1 MAMSPRTS
9 PTRQVS
15 PASPGP
21 ADHSLA
27 IMGHSMISRVGDPE
41 SEMNGINLDLRLITG
56 RMAQTLHSYE
66 GRANSL
72 ARDNVKEV
80 ESHLDEI
87 DNPILKVQIKTVL
100 DDYKR

>member
-1 MAMSPRTS
+1 
-9 PTRQVS
+9 
-15 PASPGP
+15 
-21 ADHSLA
+21 
-27 IMGHSMISRVGDPE
+27 MGHSMISRVGDPE

-100 DDYKR
+100 DDYKVKTKRSRLSLSRVFNFW

>member
-1 MAMSPRTS
+1 
-9 PTRQVS
+9 
-15 PASPGP
+15 
-21 ADHSLA
+21 
-27 IMGHSMISRVGDPE
+27 MGHSMISRVGDPE

-80 ESHLDEI
+80 ENHLDEI

-100 DDYKR
+100 DDYKVRKLQILLKIFFKSIL